1 MEGGPLLH
9 TTPPVPWVLIS
20 SLKKQVKTKQEKHS
34 VQGWGLAAGA
44 GPFSRGA
51 APSLRESLHGWLM
64 SGTRPSWAQLRS
76 ALRCQAA
83 ASREEAVAVAP
94 CTLGPGG
101 AGLQGPP
108 ALPRAGPSQP
118 LELSRQGDPQHGLLA
133 RRRLPGVWSR
143 ALSLPCCDVGKVRAP
158 HSLRAQQ
165 GFRTLGLWLTPARPG
180 PGTRGSLP

>member
-1 MEGGPLLH
+1 MGSGCWCRPLL
-9 TTPPVPWVLIS
+9 P
-20 SLKKQVKTKQEKHS
+20 
-34 VQGWGLAAGA
+34 
-44 GPFSRGA
+44 GA
-51 APSLRESLHGWLM
+51 APSLRESLHGWLV
-64 SGTRPSWAQLRS
+64 SGTRPPSWAQLRS

-94 CTLGPGG
+94 CTLEPGG

-143 ALSLPCCDVGKVRAP
+143 ALSLPRCDVGRSQGSPLPEGTAGLP
-158 HSLRAQQ
+158 H
-165 GFRTLGLWLTPARPG
+165 ARPVAHT
-180 PGTRGSLP
+180 GTSRPRYSGFSAVGVPSKVLGGDPRSAGSWSQ